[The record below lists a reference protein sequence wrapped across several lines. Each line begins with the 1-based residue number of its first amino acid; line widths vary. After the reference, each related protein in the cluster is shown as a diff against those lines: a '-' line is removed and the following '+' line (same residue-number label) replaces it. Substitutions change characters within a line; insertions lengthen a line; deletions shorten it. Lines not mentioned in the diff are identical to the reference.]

1 MAEVALNINGRV
13 YHMACDDGQEPH
25 LLKLASVISEKV
37 TTLVREVG
45 QVGDARLLLMASL
58 LMADEYGEMKGQ
70 LESLR
75 GDTVAQFDDA
85 EEVLSEG
92 LESLAERVEQ
102 VAARLGAP

>member
-13 YHMACDDGQEPH
+13 YHMACDDGQEPQ
-25 LLKLASVISEKV
+25 LLKLASVVSDRV

-58 LMADEYGEMKGQ
+58 LMADEYSEMKSQ
-70 LESLR
+70 LASLR
-75 GDTVAQFDDA
+75 TETVEIVDDS
-85 EEVLSEG
+85 EEALADG

-102 VAARLGAP
+102 VAARLGAA

>member
-13 YHMACDDGQEPH
+13 YHMACDDGQEPQ
-25 LLKLASVISEKV
+25 LLKLAAVVSDRV

-58 LMADEYGEMKGQ
+58 LMADEYGEMKSQ
-70 LESLR
+70 LASLR
-75 GDTVAQFDDA
+75 TETVETVDES
-85 EEVLSEG
+85 EEALADG

-102 VAARLGAP
+102 VAARLGAA